1 MNLVDRYLAE
11 CMSNRNYNWCIQ
23 NLYINIDQPF
33 IPTSGQ
39 QNVLLTRDNVKAFL
53 MPRGAGASTVI
64 CMDAIA
70 QASLH
75 PASEIIIFVP
85 TQITIL
91 HMKRKIK
98 DILRYSSIETLRTN
112 RDYILLDNQS
122 IIKVITP
129 HPAYYAG
136 QRPNAIYIDNFD
148 MINHEE
154 LSNIFSRLM
163 HTADKVL
170 IIGNNINS
178 YETTT
183 ETVNINL
190 NQI

>member
-33 IPTSGQ
+33 IPTTGQ
-39 QNVLLTRDNVKAFL
+39 QDILLTRDNIKAFL

-70 QASLH
+70 QAMIH
-75 PASEIIIFVP
+75 PVSEIVIFVP
-85 TQITIL
+85 NQMAIL
-91 HMKRKIK
+91 NMKRRIK
-98 DILRYSSIETLRTN
+98 DILRFSSIDIKN
-112 RDYILLDNQS
+112 SRDHILLNNQS
-122 IIKVITP
+122 IIRVITP
-129 HPAYYAG
+129 NPVYYVG
-136 QRPNAIYIDNFD
+136 LRPNAIYIDNFD
-148 MINHEE
+148 MINNEE

-163 HTADKVL
+163 HTAEKVL
-170 IIGNNINS
+170 IIGNNVNS